1 MSPLTARTARLAGA
15 LTAAALLTAAAP
27 ADPPTAPAAPAA
39 AAATPNAPPGE
50 PPLLVESQRFV
61 AGKVSVAGRTTCFDD
76 GRPQGSL
83 CQTSVRAVAAGSAC
97 DAAAQGAGD
106 APADVAGGGGEWSL
120 AGLEPGTFY
129 TVYAR
134 ATDGVHTRCS
144 IAVRLL
150 TPRDDNTL
158 EAPVLDPFTGRIESP
173 AVIRG
178 TTVEGLLAVYR
189 NGTPLTDLVAPLAW
203 GEFIANVPLVKGLNK
218 IEVRAVNP
226 YSGEQ
231 SPLSNALELRV
242 GL

>member
-1 MSPLTARTARLAGA
+1 MSPFAARTARFAGA

-27 ADPPTAPAAPAA
+27 ADPPTSPAAPAA
-39 AAATPNAPPGE
+39 PNAPPGE
-50 PPLLVESQRFV
+50 PPLLIESQRFV
-61 AGKVSVAGRTTCFDD
+61 GGKLTVAGRSTCFDD

-83 CQTSVRAVAAGSAC
+83 CRTSVRAVPAGSPC
-97 DAAAQGAGD
+97 DAAPQGAGD

-129 TVYAR
+129 TLYAR

-189 NGTPLTDLVAPLAW
+189 NGTPLSDFVAPLAS

-231 SPLSNALELRV
+231 SPLSNAVELRI